1 VPRKRAA
8 EPTAR
13 GQASGLYSPE
23 FAAVPPIVSC
33 AVVRGTSMLS
43 KLAMKSYWLVKQEP
57 EAYSW
62 DDFVRDGLT
71 KWTGVRNFQARNNL
85 RAMRK
90 GDAVLFYHSVS
101 DKAVVGIAQVTREA
115 FPDPTAK
122 EGDWSAVELKPV
134 KALKKPVILERI
146 KVEPKL
152 RDIVLLRNSRL
163 SVQPLGKEEFELICR
178 L

>member
-1 VPRKRAA
+1 MP
-8 EPTAR
+8 
-13 GQASGLYSPE
+13 
-23 FAAVPPIVSC
+23 
-33 AVVRGTSMLS
+33 
-43 KLAMKSYWLVKQEP
+43 MKNYWLVKQEP

-62 DDFVRDGLT
+62 DDFVRDGRAE
-71 KWTGVRNFQARNNL
+71 WTGVRNFLARKHL

-101 DKAVVGIAQVTREA
+101 DKAVFGIAQVSREA

-134 KALKKPVILERI
+134 KALKKPVTLVQV
-146 KVEPKL
+146 KAEPRL
-152 RDIVLLRNSRL
+152 RDIALLRCSRL
-163 SVQPLGKEEFELICR
+163 SVQPLGTAEFELICR